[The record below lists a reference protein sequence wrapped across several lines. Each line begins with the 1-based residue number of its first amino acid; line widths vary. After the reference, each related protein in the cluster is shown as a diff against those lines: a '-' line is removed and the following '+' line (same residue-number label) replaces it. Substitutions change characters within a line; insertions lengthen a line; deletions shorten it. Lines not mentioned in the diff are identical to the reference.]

1 MCMNNFVLEP
11 YNYYVLYASL
21 ILLILFLI
29 YTVVRAA
36 HLLKTVSSMKT
47 SLKPVHDN
55 VTLAKIKME
64 AMQEKKAEDSK
75 KNKAASVLI
84 PFLLLAYRLY
94 KEDDELHGWKG
105 YRKAAGRAM
114 RLEKEEKRIL
124 SKLKTDL

>member
-1 MCMNNFVLEP
+1 MNNFTIEP

-21 ILLILFLI
+21 ILLVLFLI
-29 YTVVRAA
+29 YTAVKAG
-36 HLLKTVSSMKT
+36 HLLKTVSGMKA
-47 SLKPVHDN
+47 SVKPVNDN
-55 VTLAKIKME
+55 ITLAKIKLE

-75 KNKAASVLI
+75 KNKAASVVI

-94 KEDDELHGWKG
+94 KDDDELHGWKG
-105 YRKAAGRAM
+105 YKKAAGRAM